1 MNLLCPS
8 CQKML
13 QVSEQAAG
21 QQMRC
26 PLCNNTFT
34 VPPLPDAPSLA
45 PSPPLPPPP
54 PAPPP
59 LPAPAAAEAY
69 TLADDPNALPMLTAS
84 APAPVPVPSRTP
96 APPPPPPVV
105 GDYTKLRSI
114 VISPRVVPWIAPI
127 ALLVLFLLTFFPW
140 FRRGQNSFNAWS
152 LGFSKVP
159 DILKDVWP
167 GGALFIFYDLFIIF
181 GVLLAVAS
189 LLMHL
194 KIIPDIPALQPI
206 HPWRAVIILGFVGT
220 AYLLLFLNLLVGL
233 FDLGG
238 IWLNF
243 WGWLAETAHCIAVF
257 GLLLEMW
264 LQLRG
269 PTRPPPRI
277 DIHT

>member
-45 PSPPLPPPP
+45 PSPPPPPS
-54 PAPPP
+54 PATGGAEVYPLADDHNAPPPP
-59 LPAPAAAEAY
+59 LPPTAP
-69 TLADDPNALPMLTAS
+69 PPMVS
-84 APAPVPVPSRTP
+84 PPRAPAPPS
-96 APPPPPPVV
+96 PPPVV

-114 VISPRVVPWIAPI
+114 VISPQVVPWIASI
-127 ALLVLFLLTFFPW
+127 SVLLLFLFTFFPW
-140 FRRGQNSFNAWS
+140 AGKGSYSFNAWS
-152 LGFSKVP
+152 LGFGDGAEKGG
-159 DILKDVWP
+159 P
-167 GGALFIFYDLFIIF
+167 GGVLFIFYDLFIVF
-181 GVLLAVAS
+181 GALLAIVS

-194 KIIPDIPALQPI
+194 KVIPDIPALRPI
-206 HPWRAVIILGFVGT
+206 MPWRAVIIFGFVGL
-220 AYLLLFLNLLVGL
+220 AYLFLCLNLVIKL
-233 FDLGG
+233 FDFGG

-243 WGWLAETAHCIAVF
+243 WGWLATWIHFTAVIA
-257 GLLLEMW
+257 LLLEIW

-277 DIHT
+277 DIHS

>member
-13 QVSEQAAG
+13 QVPEQYAG

-26 PLCNNTFT
+26 PLCNSTFT

-45 PSPPLPPPP
+45 PSPPPPVPATGGAEVYPLADDHNPPPP
-54 PAPPP
+54 PPLPSTAPPP
-59 LPAPAAAEAY
+59 MVSPSRAPA
-69 TLADDPNALPMLTAS
+69 
-84 APAPVPVPSRTP
+84 
-96 APPPPPPVV
+96 PPPVV
-105 GDYTKLRSI
+105 GDYTKLRSV

-140 FRRGQNSFNAWS
+140 FGSGDFGFSPWS
-152 LGFSKVP
+152 LGFGDGSKRA
-159 DILKDVWP
+159 P
-167 GGALFIFYDLFIIF
+167 GGAIFIFYDLFVVL
-181 GVLLAVAS
+181 GVLLVIVS

-194 KIIPDIPALQPI
+194 KVIPDSPALEPI
-206 HPWRAVIILGFVGT
+206 KAWRAVIILGFVGT
-220 AYLLLFLNLLVGL
+220 AYLLLFLSTFINLFELKA
-233 FDLGG
+233 

-243 WGWLAETAHCIAVF
+243 WGWLAACTHFVAVIA
-257 GLLLEMW
+257 LLLEVW

-277 DIHT
+277 DIHS